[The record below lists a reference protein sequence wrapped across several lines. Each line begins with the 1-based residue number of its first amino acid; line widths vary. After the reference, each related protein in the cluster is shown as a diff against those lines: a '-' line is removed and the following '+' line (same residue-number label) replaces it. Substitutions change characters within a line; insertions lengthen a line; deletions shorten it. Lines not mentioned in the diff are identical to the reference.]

1 MNYIDNNINNYGIFF
16 NDLYENEYT
25 LVIDNKD
32 DIRHI
37 PVNKEFYEFL
47 KKSHDIHVRHHFK
60 KNEIMIKVE
69 PIFNC
74 LNNSNIKRPFNLTED
89 ILSEY

>member
-16 NDLYENEYT
+16 YDLYEDEYT

-37 PVNKEFYEFL
+37 PINKEFYEFL

-74 LNNSNIKRPFNLTED
+74 LNNSNIKRPFNISED